1 MTIPLIYIKGVR
13 MSDVTVPNIFVPNWQ
28 SQQPSVDH
36 LVPPVVLNIGNPI
49 VDMPGCVKAHQDNQY
64 HKSGLPVDRNLVE
77 DDPDKAM
84 IVCDATVPSYDAMN
98 YEPDQLIITRETEPP
113 PVSPPPEPPEAEAPD
128 TGDVSPKT
136 EFLCPAPNQP
146 RVGDLTQ
153 KGDERVIGHEERDI
167 DGVKTCVVLYED
179 TTLVEKLLPSTNQV
193 TTTTAIAVVATA
205 AAAAT
210 PLLLRVV
217 KPIVKQLIK
226 RIQKLLGKEPPQPSR
241 IEIKANQIRAKRGL
255 PPLKVKRQKKPR

>member
-1 MTIPLIYIKGVR
+1 MTIPLINIQGVR
-13 MSDVTVPNIFVPNWQ
+13 MSDVRIPNVFVPNWQ

-64 HKSGLPVDRNLVE
+64 HKNGLPVDKNLV
-77 DDPDKAM
+77 DQDPDKAM

-98 YEPDQLIITRETEPP
+98 YEPEQLTIVREVEPP
-113 PVSPPPEPPEAEAPD
+113 PVSPPPEPPEAEVPD
-128 TGDVSPKT
+128 TGDVAPEI

-153 KGDERVIGHEERDI
+153 KGDERVIGHEEQEI

-179 TTLVEKLLPSTNQV
+179 TTLAEKLLPSTNQV

-210 PLLLRVV
+210 PILLRVV
-217 KPIVKQLIK
+217 KPVITKVWKT
-226 RIQKLLGKEPPQPSR
+226 IQKKFGKREINLLYQKLRTNKYRE
-241 IEIKANQIRAKRGL
+241 KKGL
-255 PPLKVKRQKKPR
+255 PPIKRNNINYYL

>member
-1 MTIPLIYIKGVR
+1 

-98 YEPDQLIITRETEPP
+98 YEPEQLTIIREVEPP
-113 PVSPPPEPPEAEAPD
+113 PVSPPPEPPEAEVPD
-128 TGDVSPKT
+128 TGDVSPEK

-179 TTLVEKLLPSTNQV
+179 TTLAEKLLPSTNQV

-210 PLLLRVV
+210 PILLRVV
-217 KPIVKQLIK
+217 KPIITKAWK
-226 RIQKLLGKEPPQPSR
+226 TIQKKFGKTEKRLSLS
-241 IEIKANQIRAKRGL
+241 EIKTNKYREKKGL
-255 PPLKVKRQKKPR
+255 PPVKRK

>member
-98 YEPDQLIITRETEPP
+98 YEPEQLTIVREVEPP
-113 PVSPPPEPPEAEAPD
+113 AVEPPPEPPEAEVPD
-128 TGDVSPKT
+128 TGDVAPET

-153 KGDERVIGHEERDI
+153 KGDERVIGHEEQEI

-179 TTLVEKLLPSTNQV
+179 TTLAEKLLPSTNQV

-210 PLLLRVV
+210 PLILRVV
-217 KPIVKQLIK
+217 KPVLTKIWKT
-226 RIQKLLGKEPPQPSR
+226 IQKKLGKKVSRPS
-241 IEIKANQIRAKRGL
+241 ISEIRTNKYREKKGL
-255 PPLKVKRQKKPR
+255 PPIKRK

>member
-13 MSDVTVPNIFVPNWQ
+13 MSDVTIPNVFVPNWQ

-98 YEPDQLIITRETEPP
+98 YEPEQLIFTRETEPP

-167 DGVKTCVVLYED
+167 DGVKTCVVLYEE
-179 TTLVEKLLPSTNQV
+179 TTLAEKLLPSTNQV

-210 PLLLRVV
+210 PILLRVV
-217 KPIVKQLIK
+217 KPVIK
-226 RIQKLLGKEPPQPSR
+226 KLWTTVQKALGKKQRR
-241 IEIKANQIRAKRGL
+241 ITQSEIQTNKYREKKGL
-255 PPLKVKRQKKPR
+255 PPIKRK

>member
-98 YEPDQLIITRETEPP
+98 YEPEQLTIIREVEPP
-113 PVSPPPEPPEAEAPD
+113 AVEPPPEPPEAEAPD
-128 TGDVSPKT
+128 TGDVSPEK

-179 TTLVEKLLPSTNQV
+179 TTLAEKLLPSTNQV

-210 PLLLRVV
+210 PLLIRII
-217 KPIVKQLIK
+217 KPAIK
-226 RIQKLLGKEPPQPSR
+226 KAWTTIQKKLGKNVSRPS
-241 IEIKANQIRAKRGL
+241 ISEIRTNKYREKKGL
-255 PPLKVKRQKKPR
+255 PPIKRK

>member
-13 MSDVTVPNIFVPNWQ
+13 MSEVRIPNVFVPNWQ

-49 VDMPGCVKAHQDNQY
+49 VDMPGCVKAHQDNQM
-64 HKSGLPVDRNLVE
+64 HVSGLPKDKNLV
-77 DDPDKAM
+77 DQDPDKAM

-98 YEPDQLIITRETEPP
+98 YEPEQLTIVREVEPP
-113 PVSPPPEPPEAEAPD
+113 PVSPPPEPPEAEVPD
-128 TGDVSPKT
+128 TGDVSPEK

-179 TTLVEKLLPSTNQV
+179 TTLAEKLLPSTNQV

-210 PLLLRVV
+210 PILLRVV
-217 KPIVKQLIK
+217 KPIITKAWK
-226 RIQKLLGKEPPQPSR
+226 TIQKKFGKTEKRLSLS
-241 IEIKANQIRAKRGL
+241 EIKTNKYREKKGL
-255 PPLKVKRQKKPR
+255 PPVKRK

>member
-1 MTIPLIYIKGVR
+1 MTVPLINIQGVR
-13 MSDVTVPNIFVPNWQ
+13 MSDVRIPNIFVPNWQ

-98 YEPDQLIITRETEPP
+98 YEPEQLIFITEVEPP
-113 PVSPPPEPPEAEAPD
+113 AVEPPPEPPEAEVPD
-128 TGDVSPKT
+128 TGDVAPET

-153 KGDERVIGHEERDI
+153 KGDERVIGHEEQEI

-179 TTLVEKLLPSTNQV
+179 TTLAEKLLPSTNQV

-210 PLLLRVV
+210 PLILRVV
-217 KPIVKQLIK
+217 KPILTKIWK
-226 RIQKLLGKEPPQPSR
+226 TIQKKMGKKVDMPTRAE
-241 IEIKANQIRAKRGL
+241 IRANKYREKKGL
-255 PPLKVKRQKKPR
+255 PPIKRK

>member
-1 MTIPLIYIKGVR
+1 MEIPLIYIKGVR

-98 YEPDQLIITRETEPP
+98 YEPEQLIFITEVEPP
-113 PVSPPPEPPEAEAPD
+113 AVEPPPEPPEAEAPD
-128 TGDVSPKT
+128 TGDVKPET

-153 KGDERVIGHEERDI
+153 KGDERVVGHEEQEI

-210 PLLLRVV
+210 PILLRVV
-217 KPIVKQLIK
+217 KPIITKIYK
-226 RIQKLLGKEPPQPSR
+226 TIQKKLGKNVDMPTR
-241 IEIKANQIRAKRGL
+241 AEIQTNKYREKKGL
-255 PPLKVKRQKKPR
+255 PPIKRKN

>member
-13 MSDVTVPNIFVPNWQ
+13 VSEVTVPNIFVPNWQ
-28 SQQPSVDH
+28 SQQPNVDH

-98 YEPDQLIITRETEPP
+98 YEPEQLIFTRETEPP

-128 TGDVSPKT
+128 TGDVKA
-136 EFLCPAPNQP
+136 EEEVLCPAPNQP

-153 KGDERVIGHEERDI
+153 KGNERVIGHEIQIVEGR
-167 DGVKTCVVLYED
+167 KTCVVLYED
-179 TTLVEKLLPSTNQV
+179 TSLAEKLLPSTNQV

-217 KPIVKQLIK
+217 KPVIK
-226 RIQKLLGKEPPQPSR
+226 KIWTTVQKKFGKKIDRPSR
-241 IEIKANQIRAKRGL
+241 SDIMTDKYREKKGL
-255 PPLKVKRQKKPR
+255 PPIKRKN

>member
-13 MSDVTVPNIFVPNWQ
+13 MSDVTVPNVFVPNWQ

-98 YEPDQLIITRETEPP
+98 YEPEQLTIVREVEPP
-113 PVSPPPEPPEAEAPD
+113 PVSPPPEPPEAEVPD
-128 TGDVSPKT
+128 TGDVSPEK

-179 TTLVEKLLPSTNQV
+179 TTLAEKLLPSTNQV

-210 PLLLRVV
+210 PILLRVV
-217 KPIVKQLIK
+217 KPIITKVWKT
-226 RIQKLLGKEPPQPSR
+226 IQKKFGKTEKRLSLS
-241 IEIKANQIRAKRGL
+241 EIKTNKYREKKGL
-255 PPLKVKRQKKPR
+255 PPVKRK